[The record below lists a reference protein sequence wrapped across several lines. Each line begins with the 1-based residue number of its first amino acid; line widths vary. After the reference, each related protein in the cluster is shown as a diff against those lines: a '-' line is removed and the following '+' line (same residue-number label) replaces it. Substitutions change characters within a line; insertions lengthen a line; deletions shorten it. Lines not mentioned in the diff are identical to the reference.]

1 MGDDTALQG
10 QQWIAIKADE
20 YRGMVSVDKLAAYS
34 GSHLASLAELA
45 VQQHT
50 SKIRLDC
57 SADVGREVVNV
68 LRIGDRYSPPK
79 TDARLYTALEHQLD
93 YLGVH
98 LPKAKA
104 SAKEILYIPSFRHK
118 VDPDEAY
125 LVGEEME
132 AMNWQ
137 LRPLLQWCDD
147 RKDIRGWSTSL
158 RGHQWPPRLISK
170 TDSVSEKY
178 YLATTLPGYWTSS
191 GEPAT
196 HLIHVQPVKQPP
208 SLLSMKGKN
217 TMHVDMQVREQ
228 Y

>member
-1 MGDDTALQG
+1 MGDDATLREQH
-10 QQWIAIKADE
+10 WIVIEADG
-20 YRGMVSVDKLAAYS
+20 YQAVVSADKLVAYA

-68 LRIGDRYSPPK
+68 LRMGDKYLPPK
-79 TDARLYTALEHQLD
+79 ADIRLYSALEHQLD

-104 SAKEILYIPSFRHK
+104 SAKDILYIPSFRH
-118 VDPDEAY
+118 VMDPDEAY

-137 LRPLLQWCDD
+137 LRPLLQWCDE

-158 RGHQWPPRLISK
+158 RWYHWPPQLMSC
-170 TDSVSEKY
+170 TDSVSERY
-178 YLATTLPGYWTSS
+178 YLATTLPGYWTCS

-196 HLIHVQPVKQPP
+196 HLNHVQPVCPA
-208 SLLSMKGKN
+208 S
-217 TMHVDMQVREQ
+217 
-228 Y
+228 